1 MTSINLARYQ
11 VRIFHFYSQLSLI
24 VLLVPKDKV
33 LTYGI
38 LDKNR
43 ILGAANLGSI
53 GDQSLVV

>member
-1 MTSINLARYQ
+1 M
-11 VRIFHFYSQLSLI
+11 RIFHFYSQRSLI

-43 ILGAANLGSI
+43 ILGAADLGSI
-53 GDQSLVV
+53 GDQGLAV